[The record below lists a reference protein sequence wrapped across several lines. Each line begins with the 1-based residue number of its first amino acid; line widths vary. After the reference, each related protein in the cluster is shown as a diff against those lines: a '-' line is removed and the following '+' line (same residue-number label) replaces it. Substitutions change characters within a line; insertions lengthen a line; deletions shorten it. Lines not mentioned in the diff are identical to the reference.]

1 MKSQKNEISKK
12 KKKKNENKKKKK
24 KKNENKKFSK
34 LKNIRT
40 ESTSVSDH
48 VSLRQSQDH
57 VNVRIR

>member
-12 KKKKNENKKKKK
+12 KKKKNENKKFCKH
-24 KKNENKKFSK
+24 
-34 LKNIRT
+34 KNIRT

>member
-1 MKSQKNEISKK
+1 MKSQKNEIS
-12 KKKKNENKKKKK
+12 KKKK